1 MKITLLASFLVMA
14 AYFLLLYAGV
24 RLIQEKKFFSSAPRE
39 VFAAVPERKAERFRG
54 AHILGWRLGILA
66 MLLFLGAAVLAAW
79 DGVRNGVTFG
89 AFFARYLVIL
99 YVMEA
104 YDILFFDWVL
114 LCHSNFFPHFY
125 PEVKGTAAPQLFGY
139 NKKRILRTFCSASP
153 SLRRPRVGLHAFLR
167 GNFTS
172 KLNRTRRCTR

>member
-24 RLIQEKKFFSSAPRE
+24 GLIQEKKFFSSAPRE

-54 AHILGWRLGILA
+54 AHILGWYLGILA
-66 MLLFLGAAVLAAW
+66 MLLFLGTAVLAAW
-79 DGVRNGVTFG
+79 DGVRNGFTFG
-89 AFFARYLVIL
+89 AFFTRHLVIL

-114 LCHSNFFPHFY
+114 LCHSNFFPHFT
-125 PEVKGTAAPQLFGY
+125 PRSRASPPRSCSGTT
-139 NKKRILRTFCSASP
+139 KKRILRTFCSTSP
-153 SLRRPRVGLHAFLR
+153 SPLPSHGCVRFSEAHSA
-167 GNFTS
+167 
-172 KLNRTRRCTR
+172 

>member
-24 RLIQEKKFFSSAPRE
+24 GLIQEKKFFSYTPRE

-54 AHILGWRLGILA
+54 AHILGWCLGILA

-99 YVMEA
+99 YVMEV
-104 YDILFFDWVL
+104 YDILFSTGCCCATRTSFL
-114 LCHSNFFPHFY
+114 IFTPRSRASLPRSCS
-125 PEVKGTAAPQLFGY
+125 GTT
-139 NKKRILRTFCSASP
+139 KKRILRTFCSTSLSP
-153 SLRRPRVGLHAFLR
+153 PPSR
-167 GNFTS
+167 GCARFSEGQFHIKT
-172 KLNRTRRCTR
+172 

>member
-24 RLIQEKKFFSSAPRE
+24 GLIQEKKFFSSAPRE

-54 AHILGWRLGILA
+54 AHILGWYLGILA

-89 AFFARYLVIL
+89 AFFTRYLVIL

-114 LCHSNFFPHFY
+114 LCHSNFFPHFTSRSRAS
-125 PEVKGTAAPQLFGY
+125 PPRSCSGTT
-139 NKKRILRTFCSASP
+139 KKRILRTFCSTSP
-153 SLRRPRVGLHAFLR
+153 SPPPSR
-167 GNFTS
+167 GCARFSEGQFHIKT
-172 KLNRTRRCTR
+172 

>member
-24 RLIQEKKFFSSAPRE
+24 GLIQEKEFFSSAPRE

-54 AHILGWRLGILA
+54 AHILGWCLGILA

-99 YVMEA
+99 YVMEV

-114 LCHSNFFPHFY
+114 LCHSNFFPHFS
-125 PEVKGTAAPQLFGY
+125 PRSRASPPRSCSGTT
-139 NKKRILRTFCSASP
+139 KKRILRTFCSTSP
-153 SLRRPRVGLHAFLR
+153 SPPPSR
-167 GNFTS
+167 GFARFSEGQFHIKT
-172 KLNRTRRCTR
+172 

>member
-24 RLIQEKKFFSSAPRE
+24 GLIQEKKFFSSAPRE

-54 AHILGWRLGILA
+54 AHILGWCLGILA

-79 DGVRNGVTFG
+79 DGVRNGFTFG

-114 LCHSNFFPHFY
+114 LCHSNFFPRFY
-125 PEVKGTAAPQLFGY
+125 PEVKGIVGPHLFGY
-139 NKKRILRTFCSASP
+139 NKKSAPCAFSSLHPPLRC
-153 SLRRPRVGLHAFLR
+153 PRVGLHAFLR

>member
-1 MKITLLASFLVMA
+1 
-14 AYFLLLYAGV
+14 
-24 RLIQEKKFFSSAPRE
+24 
-39 VFAAVPERKAERFRG
+39 
-54 AHILGWRLGILA
+54 

-89 AFFARYLVIL
+89 AFFTRYLVIL

-125 PEVKGTAAPQLFGY
+125 PELKGIAAPQLFGY
-139 NKKRILRTFCSASP
+139 NKKRILRTFCSTSP
-153 SLRRPRVGLHAFLR
+153 SPPPSR
-167 GNFTS
+167 GCARFS
-172 KLNRTRRCTR
+172 EGQFYIKA